1 MIGFETIL
9 PFLRPI
15 EHLIR
20 DDSISEIMVNGSTRV
35 FIERAGV
42 LAESA
47 RPHLEREISHG
58 RRQEHRPATWRRH
71 LRAETYPRLPTA

>member
-1 MIGFETIL
+1 MLGFETIL

-20 DDSISEIMVNGSTRV
+20 NDSISEIMVNGSTHV

-42 LAESA
+42 L
-47 RPHLEREISHG
+47 
-58 RRQEHRPATWRRH
+58 QEVLTSP
-71 LRAETYPRLPTA
+71 